1 MSIKID
7 KWFSQGNKNFS
18 IINYKNVWKE
28 VGNKPRLEFRT
39 NGAKKRNGDKCLD
52 VTLTI
57 GYTVIN
63 YTNFDLQGDVKNG
76 KIQS

>member
-18 IINYKNVWKE
+18 IINYKNAWKE

-39 NGAKKRNGDKCLD
+39 NRAKKRNGDKCLD